1 MGGDNHDDCKEP
13 RRQEQ
18 WYGNAM
24 ILLILLHILLYDV
37 YLLLTHAQ
45 E

>member
-1 MGGDNHDDCKEP
+1 MGGDNHDDCREP
-13 RRQEQ
+13 GRQEQ
-18 WYGNAM
+18 WYGDAM
-24 ILLILLHILLYDV
+24 ILHILLYDV